1 MCNPGTPKRP
11 HVKTLEVIKI
21 QDQVS
26 EMAWRWWKSRQSWTV
41 LTDPLQQHGLLKI
54 RKADRIT
61 HQEHQEAI
69 TPNLWAM
76 FHGTHLQQYKKKKIQ
91 KKVAKWCRKVDL
103 SVNFMI
109 HGREWKW
116 GIRNSAMCPTRNFV
130 MVVFLG
136 FFCNSCLETLEY
148 LCKLG
153 LLVRVK
159 YSFLA
164 SAEFYRNACS
174 YEKIIAR
181 PKRNQTCAYS

>member
-1 MCNPGTPKRP
+1 MDYLRSTKQTESHTRNTKKQLHQICGPC
-11 HVKTLEVIKI
+11 
-21 QDQVS
+21 S
-26 EMAWRWWKSRQSWTV
+26 MV
-41 LTDPLQQHGLLKI
+41 LTSSS
-54 RKADRIT
+54 T
-61 HQEHQEAI
+61 
-69 TPNLWAM
+69 
-76 FHGTHLQQYKKKKIQ
+76 KKKIQ

>member
-1 MCNPGTPKRP
+1 
-11 HVKTLEVIKI
+11 
-21 QDQVS
+21 
-26 EMAWRWWKSRQSWTV
+26 
-41 LTDPLQQHGLLKI
+41 
-54 RKADRIT
+54 
-61 HQEHQEAI
+61 
-69 TPNLWAM
+69 
-76 FHGTHLQQYKKKKIQ
+76 
-91 KKVAKWCRKVDL
+91 
-103 SVNFMI
+103 
-109 HGREWKW
+109 
-116 GIRNSAMCPTRNFV
+116 MCPTRNFV

-181 PKRNQTCAYS
+181 PKGNQTCAYSQLYHLISVNTVTYIIIRYNFSVLALLKLTFQLSLCCCSIFRQFDQLKSKVFKDVVDKFTLSSSRTWSQEGRRESRTDNQRQENNI